1 MSNHNTDSNSEEP
14 IRINKEYNSKFRT
27 INSFDTG
34 WAMGK
39 YSYHNPEDDKY
50 LR

>member
-14 IRINKEYNSKFRT
+14 IRIGKEYNSKFRT

-34 WAMGK
+34 LAMGK